1 MLKCVKYDTFF
12 HWHLEFKNIRYIFA
26 LSNTNEKHLINKN
39 NMNNTKLIRAMH
51 ILLNDLAE
59 DAAER
64 MREELGND
72 GVLVDVDTM
81 QSELNFLSKCQLASD
96 AIEVEDC
103 DVEAVDLE
111 FIKQDQGNKETL
123 RTLLNDLF
131 SEAEEDFGDEYVDK
145 IVQLVFEKH
154 K

>member
-1 MLKCVKYDTFF
+1 M
-12 HWHLEFKNIRYIFA
+12 KND
-26 LSNTNEKHLINKN
+26 
-39 NMNNTKLIRAMH
+39 KLIRAMH

-72 GVLVDVDTM
+72 GILVDVDTT
-81 QSELNFLSKCQLASD
+81 QSELDFLHQCQVVSD
-96 AIEVEDC
+96 DIEVEDC

-111 FIKQDQGNKETL
+111 FIKRDQGNKETL
-123 RTLLNDLF
+123 KTLLNDLY

-145 IVQLVFEKH
+145 IVQLVFEK
-154 K
+154 